1 VMNIYGPTEDTI
13 YSTWGQMKAGEQPTI
28 GLPLA
33 EKQSYVLDRNMKLVP
48 IGVSGE
54 LYLGGVGLARGY
66 FGRGDLTAERFVPN
80 PYSEI
85 GGERLYRTGDVVRRR
100 VGGEIEYL
108 GRIDQQVKVR
118 GFRIELGEIE
128 AALKAHG
135 SIRDC
140 VVVAQDDET
149 GKRIVAYLVW
159 APDEEEKSNTELRQ
173 YLKERLPEYM
183 VPAVFVGLEQLPL
196 TTSGKVDRKALP
208 APSITSPAESYAG
221 PRSEIESLLV
231 GIWSEVLKVST
242 IGIHDNFFELG
253 GHSLLATQV
262 ISRLH
267 EVLGLN
273 LQVRQIFET
282 PTIAELAAR
291 LSQLQSGAS
300 MAPVLMRAERNG
312 RAPASYAQERLWFID
327 LLERNSSAYNV
338 PLAVRLHGE
347 LDRRALEQSFD
358 RLIHRHEILRTTF
371 ALEGEILNQ
380 VVGEISSVAIRF
392 DDLTALPEQQRDAE
406 ARLLATLEAR
416 EPFDLATGPLMRVSL
431 LRLAAEDHV
440 LLVTMHHIISDG
452 WSMGIFMQELSACY
466 NSFAA
471 GREPELRELPLQYAD
486 YAIWQREWLQ
496 GSVLNEQLEYWREH
510 LTGAPALLELPAD
523 RPRPTAPTHHGT
535 TKMFM
540 LPKEVSQGLR
550 ILSRTED
557 VTLFMMLLAG
567 WQMLL
572 SYYSGENDIVIGTNV
587 ANRNRS
593 DLEGLIG
600 FFINQLAIRTSLSA
614 NPTFRELLVRVREAT
629 LSAYAHQELPFE
641 KVVEALNPKREP
653 GYSPL
658 FQVKINLVNT
668 PEDTVSFGNL
678 ELRHFRVRQ
687 EGSHFDLTLS
697 MEETGS
703 GVLAAVQYS
712 TDLFNEQTIVDMM
725 ADYEFL
731 LTSVVAD
738 PDVKVETLR
747 SVIKQRRDERHQTRI
762 GEYKA
767 EQKRKLTN
775 LKRRFLE
782 PPRPELGG
790 DYDEH
795 RI

>member
-1 VMNIYGPTEDTI
+1 
-13 YSTWGQMKAGEQPTI
+13 
-28 GLPLA
+28 
-33 EKQSYVLDRNMKLVP
+33 
-48 IGVSGE
+48 
-54 LYLGGVGLARGY
+54 
-66 FGRGDLTAERFVPN
+66 
-80 PYSEI
+80 
-85 GGERLYRTGDVVRRR
+85 
-100 VGGEIEYL
+100 
-108 GRIDQQVKVR
+108 
-118 GFRIELGEIE
+118 
-128 AALKAHG
+128 
-135 SIRDC
+135 
-140 VVVAQDDET
+140 
-149 GKRIVAYLVW
+149 
-159 APDEEEKSNTELRQ
+159 
-173 YLKERLPEYM
+173 
-183 VPAVFVGLEQLPL
+183 
-196 TTSGKVDRKALP
+196 
-208 APSITSPAESYAG
+208 
-221 PRSEIESLLV
+221 
-231 GIWSEVLKVST
+231 
-242 IGIHDNFFELG
+242 
-253 GHSLLATQV
+253 
-262 ISRLH
+262 
-267 EVLGLN
+267 
-273 LQVRQIFET
+273 
-282 PTIAELAAR
+282 
-291 LSQLQSGAS
+291 
-300 MAPVLMRAERNG
+300 
-312 RAPASYAQERLWFID
+312 
-327 LLERNSSAYNV
+327 
-338 PLAVRLHGE
+338 
-347 LDRRALEQSFD
+347 
-358 RLIHRHEILRTTF
+358 
-371 ALEGEILNQ
+371 
-380 VVGEISSVAIRF
+380 
-392 DDLTALPEQQRDAE
+392 
-406 ARLLATLEAR
+406 
-416 EPFDLATGPLMRVSL
+416 
-431 LRLAAEDHV
+431 
-440 LLVTMHHIISDG
+440 
-452 WSMGIFMQELSACY
+452 
-466 NSFAA
+466 
-471 GREPELRELPLQYAD
+471 
-486 YAIWQREWLQ
+486 
-496 GSVLNEQLEYWREH
+496 
-510 LTGAPALLELPAD
+510 
-523 RPRPTAPTHHGT
+523 
-535 TKMFM
+535 
-540 LPKEVSQGLR
+540 
-550 ILSRTED
+550 
-557 VTLFMMLLAG
+557 
-567 WQMLL
+567 MLL